1 MLSTNMHSHH
11 DNENENGH
19 LDIVNSKYIS
29 GWHYNSNGIQEVD
42 IYVNGNFH
50 SAVKSNNYRKDLE
63 DLEIVPDGKAG
74 FNVEVTLKSCDLVN
88 VYAKNSSFELI
99 GSPKICIT
107 NNFISI
113 NDALACSYLNEFLP
127 INIHLIFSFILNFR
141 LENLFISPID
151 KLDSRL
157 SGFICRY
164 KILENKDD
172 YILLFKTDKKL
183 KKILLAYDKVLKNIP
198 ILYPKI
204 IHKYKG
210 YIVFEFIKGEV
221 LAKYGYNNLLLR
233 DQHVLK
239 KSLQSLSHINNL
251 QYSPNS
257 NIYKHHIST
266 ISLNALKLSIK
277 KLLKLHF
284 KESFFLI
291 NIVKHIYFSPRIF
304 SHGDF
309 HLGNIIYNEKHDSI
323 SIIDWESWGK
333 FPVGYDVACL
343 LRSFSNEHQI
353 KLLDYYKTLIKDK
366 KTYRHIE
373 INFWIFSY
381 LLSLYDDPDFSNK
394 KRAKNLKSIIK
405 LSI

>member
-1 MLSTNMHSHH
+1 MI
-11 DNENENGH
+11 GH
-19 LDIVNSKYIS
+19 LDIVNSKYIA
-29 GWHYNSNGIQEVD
+29 GWHYNLNGIKEVD
-42 IYVNGNFH
+42 IYVNGSFH
-50 SAVKSNNYRKDLE
+50 SAVKSDNYRKDLE
-63 DLEIVPDGKAG
+63 DFGIVPDGKAG

-88 VYAKNSSFELI
+88 VYVKNSSFELR

-113 NDALACSYLNEFLP
+113 NDALACSYLNKFLP
-127 INIHLIFSFILNFR
+127 INIHLIFSFIFNFQ

-151 KLDSRL
+151 KFESRL

-164 KILENKDD
+164 KISENKDD

-183 KKILLAYDKVLKNIP
+183 KKILLAYNEFLKNIP

-204 IHKYKG
+204 IYRYKDS
-210 YIVFEFIKGEV
+210 IVFEFIDGEV
-221 LAKYGYNNLLLR
+221 LSKYGYNNLLLR
-233 DQHVLK
+233 DQYILK
-239 KSLQSLSHINNL
+239 KTLKALSDINNF

-257 NIYKHHIST
+257 NFYKHHISA
-266 ISLNALKLSIK
+266 IFMKAFKLSMK
-277 KLLKLHF
+277 KLLRLHV

-291 NIVKHIYFSPRIF
+291 NMLKNIYYSPKLF

-309 HLGNIIYNEKHDSI
+309 HLGNIIYNDKHDSI

-333 FPVGYDVACL
+333 FPVGYDIACL
-343 LRSFSNEHQI
+343 LRNFSEEHQI

-381 LLSLYDDPDFSNK
+381 LLSLYDDSDFSNK
-394 KRAKNLKSIIK
+394 KRAKNLKSIIRSLLK
-405 LSI
+405 